1 MESAVSKTMQT
12 GGSGV
17 KAEPRKMH
25 ASKSEVQAD
34 MRSTCRARARMQEGR
49 KRKRGEKKKERKEKT
64 VRAWIS
70 RRPCQ
75 G

>member
-34 MRSTCRARARMQEGR
+34 MRSTCRARARMQEGG
-49 KRKRGEKKKERKEKT
+49 KRERGEKKKGRKEKT
-64 VRAWIS
+64 ERAWIS
-70 RRPCQ
+70 KK
-75 G
+75 